1 MNIYTKQKRWNWVL
15 FAIAVVIVTGS
26 LWYTNI
32 LVKKIARSER
42 NNVRIWANAIQRK
55 ANLVTYTETFFEI
68 IREEERKR
76 AEILADASK
85 NMMGE
90 VSSEVLDI
98 YYKIIKGNH
107 TIPVIMTKDNDSI
120 IHARNIDDS
129 VYLYDVLEGDLKKE
143 FTVYKPIRIEYL
155 PGEFQIL
162 YFKES
167 LVYTD
172 LRQVLNDLNESF
184 LQDVVENAVSVP
196 VIITDSSMQTV
207 LVSGNIEGDN
217 PEDSLL
223 LARTLKQMAS
233 ENEPLEITLMGKEKS
248 FIFYK
253 SSSLQMQLRVY
264 PYVQFGVI
272 GLFLLITYILFSA
285 SRRSEQDRVWVGMSK
300 ETAHQLGTPLS
311 SMIAWLELLKLKG
324 IEDDALDEIKK
335 DIDRLENI
343 TDRFSKIGSP
353 PSLDPVNI
361 VDVVYNSTEY
371 IKSRTSKKIEY
382 DIRIPGNKPLI
393 APVNAHLFSWVIENL
408 IKNAI
413 DAMSGQGKI
422 TISIYEEKN
431 NAIIDVS
438 DTGKGIPKSHFKAIF
453 NPGYTSKKRGWGL
466 GLSLSKRIIRDY
478 HQGKIYVRHSYPQ
491 RDTTFRIILKKKA

>member
-1 MNIYTKQKRWNWVL
+1 MNFYTRKKRWKWGL
-15 FAIAVVIVTGS
+15 FTVAVAIVTGS

-32 LVKKIARSER
+32 LVNEFANTER
-42 NNVRIWANAIQRK
+42 NNVRIWAEAIQRK
-55 ANLVTYTETFFEI
+55 ANLVAYTDSFFEQ

-76 AEILADASK
+76 AEILADVSK

-90 VSSEVLDI
+90 VNSEVLDI
-98 YYKIIKGNH
+98 YYKIIIGNK

-120 IHARNIDDS
+120 IMARNVDDKVS
-129 VYLYDVLEGDLKKE
+129 QYDILEGELKKE
-143 FTVYKPIRIEYL
+143 FTVYRPIRIEYL

-167 LVYTD
+167 NIYTE
-172 LRQVLNDLNESF
+172 LRQVLNDLSESF
-184 LQDVVENAVSVP
+184 LSEVVENSVSVP
-196 VIITDSSMQTV
+196 VIITDSSMQQII
-207 LVSGNIEGDN
+207 VSGNIEGKY

-223 LARTLKQMAS
+223 LARTLEQMAS
-233 ENEPLEITLMGKEKS
+233 ENDPIEIMLAGNEKRY
-248 FIFYK
+248 IFYK
-253 SSSLQMQLRVY
+253 SSALQIQLRIY

-272 GLFLLITYILFSA
+272 GLFLLISYFLFST
-285 SRRSEQDRVWVGMSK
+285 SRRSEQDRIWVGMSK

-311 SMIAWLELLKLKG
+311 SMIAWLELLKIKG
-324 IEDDALDEIKK
+324 MEDDALDEIKK

-353 PSLDPVNI
+353 PSLDPINI
-361 VDVVYNSTEY
+361 VDIVYNSTEY

-382 DIRIPGNKPLI
+382 DIRVPGDKPI
-393 APVNAHLFSWVIENL
+393 IIPVNAHLFSWVIENL

-422 TISIYEEKN
+422 TISLFEEKN
-431 NAIIDVS
+431 NVLIDVS
-438 DTGKGIPKSHFKAIF
+438 DTGKGIAKSQFKAIF

-478 HQGKIYVRHSYPQ
+478 HKGKIFVKHSHPQ
-491 RDTTFRIILKKKA
+491 RDTTFRIVLRKEG